1 MLQNYKYDIA
11 KSVKEC
17 YYEIVIGN
25 VTENDS
31 ETIPKLTRGK
41 QKEKRGMVMKKK
53 LLSTLLCVSMVS
65 AMLVG
70 CGSEASS
77 DSTET
82 KETTAAES
90 TADDT
95 TTAETTAD
103 DTASAEG
110 GKVYYLNFKPEVDE
124 AWQEIA
130 AAYTAETGV
139 EVKVV
144 TAASGTYEEV
154 LKSEIA
160 GSDAPTLFQINGP
173 IGYQTWKDYCMDLTD
188 TDLYANLSDKSLAV
202 TGDDGK
208 AYGIPYTVEA
218 YGIIYND
225 SIMQAYFAMDGAVVT
240 SVDEINSFDTLKAV
254 VEDMQSKAADL
265 GIDGVFA
272 STSLMPGEDWRWQTH
287 LANLP
292 IYFEYQDKGVSDL
305 DEIEFT
311 YSENF
316 KNIFDLYINN
326 STCAPGLLG
335 SKDVSSS
342 MAEFALGQCAMVQNG
357 NWGWGQISGVD
368 GNVVA
373 EEDVKFLP
381 IYVGAGDEAN
391 QGLCTGTE
399 NFWCVNSQA
408 SAADQQATLDFCNWL
423 ISSDAGKDYMVNTLG
438 NAAPFSTF
446 SDDEKPSDPL
456 AQEMYRYMESGKTSV
471 TWNFTSFPSQDF
483 KDDFGAALLE
493 YCNGNMTWDDVA
505 NTVVTRWAEEKAAI
519 AE

>member
-1 MLQNYKYDIA
+1 
-11 KSVKEC
+11 
-17 YYEIVIGN
+17 
-25 VTENDS
+25 
-31 ETIPKLTRGK
+31 
-41 QKEKRGMVMKKK
+41 MKKK

-65 AMLVG
+65 AMLMG
-70 CGSEASS
+70 CGKDAGNADSGS
-77 DSTET
+77 DN
-82 KETTAAES
+82 KG
-90 TADDT
+90 
-95 TTAETTAD
+95 TTAETSASEAGTSEGTAT
-103 DTASAEG
+103 DTQANADG

-173 IGYQTWKDYCMDLTD
+173 VGYASWKDYCLDLTD

-202 TGDDGK
+202 TGEDGK

-225 SIMQAYFAMDGAVVT
+225 AIMQKYFAMDGAVAK
-240 SVDEINSFDTLKAV
+240 SVDEIKNFDTLKAV

-292 IYFEYQDKGVSDL
+292 IYYEFKDKGIGDA
-305 DEIEFT
+305 DEIEFS
-311 YSENF
+311 YSENM

-326 STCAPGLLG
+326 STVAPGLLG
-335 SKDVSSS
+335 SKDVTSS

-357 NWGWGQISGVD
+357 NWAWGQIADVD
-368 GNVVA
+368 GNVVTEA
-373 EEDVKFLP
+373 DVKFMP
-381 IYVGAGDEAN
+381 IYTGVAGEEN
-391 QGLCTGTE
+391 QGLCIGTE
-399 NFWCVNSQA
+399 NYWCVNSQV
-408 SAADQQATLDFCNWL
+408 SEADQKATIDFVNWM
-423 ISSDAGKDYMVNTLG
+423 ISSDAGKDYMVNKLG
-438 NAAPFSTF
+438 NSAPFSTF
-446 SDDEKPSDPL
+446 GDDEKPSDPL
-456 AQEMYRYMESGKTSV
+456 AKSMLESMESGKTAVS
-471 TWNFTSFPSQDF
+471 WAFTVFPSQDF

-493 YCNGNMTWDDVA
+493 YANGNMTWDDVVA
-505 NTVVTRWAEEKAAI
+505 KVITRWTEEKAA
-519 AE
+519 AK